1 MKTNIKPNIWIPT
14 AIILVLV
21 VLGVFLMPPAT
32 SPPGWDET
40 HIIFDSD
47 EDMAAYCDWLILDT
61 EGIMVTNASRCLSFA
76 SSQDLNQK
84 NWSFLQ
90 VSYLISND
98 NVELSMFV
106 YPGDLE
112 STDGFPVNN
121 LEIDELTVNGVQIM
135 YQKFEVHTNSFRSLF
150 TYNDYTYEVTVSS
163 PTNSDVLIEYLQR
176 ILSDQN
182 QTSIDF

>member
-1 MKTNIKPNIWIPT
+1 MKTYAESNMWVPT

-40 HIIFDSD
+40 HITFDSD
-47 EDMAAYCDWLILDT
+47 EDMASYCNWLVLDT
-61 EGIMVTNASRCLSFA
+61 EGITVTNASRCLTFA

-84 NWSFLQ
+84 NWSFLE

-98 NVELSMFV
+98 DVELSMFV

-112 STDGFPVNN
+112 STNGFPVNN
-121 LEIDELTVNGVQIM
+121 LEIDELTVNGVQIL
-135 YQKFEVHTNSFRSLF
+135 YQKFENRTNSFRSLF

-163 PTNSDVLIEYLQR
+163 PTNTDVLTEYLQR
-176 ILSDQN
+176 LLPN
-182 QTSIDF
+182 QT